1 MELRHVRYFEA
12 VAETLSFTRA
22 AERLHVTQ
30 PTLSH
35 QIRQFEDE
43 LGVKLFDRV
52 GRGIRLTEDGELL
65 RDYTGPALAQL
76 DRGVQ
81 ALRDPSRLPVRQL
94 RVGTIPSL
102 NIRIVPKCVG
112 QFLAARPEH
121 QVLVEELS
129 AGGIVQGFEASRLDV
144 AVSYLPPTDASLWF
158 EPLYKEELRLVVA
171 SSHPLARRHH
181 LRMVELHRMRM
192 VLVPSAFTTR
202 RLVDEA
208 FGMAGAEPTV
218 VAEMNTVS
226 SLIELVR
233 QSEFATILAESAV
246 PRLPELRVI
255 PLHDPTPIRTP
266 GLMWKRGAMRLAAVR
281 EFANLIRNAVGEK
294 A

>member
-35 QIRQFEDE
+35 QIRQFEEE
-43 LGVKLFDRV
+43 LGVKLFDRI
-52 GRGIRLTEDGELL
+52 GRRIRLTEDGEML

-81 ALRDPSRLPVRQL
+81 ALRDPSRQPARQL

-102 NIRIVPKCVG
+102 NIRVVPRCVA
-112 QFLAARPEH
+112 QFLALRPEH
-121 QVLVEELS
+121 QVIVEELS
-129 AGGIVQGFEASRLDV
+129 AGGVVAGFDASRLDL
-144 AVSYLPPTDASLWF
+144 AVSYLPPTNASLWF

-171 SSHPLARRHH
+171 SGHPLARRHH
-181 LRMVELHRMRM
+181 LRVVELHRTRM
-192 VLVPSAFTTR
+192 ALLQSTFTTR
-202 RLVDEA
+202 RLIDEA
-208 FGMAGAEPTV
+208 FAMAGAEPTV

-233 QSEFATILAESAV
+233 QTDFATILGDSAV

-255 PLHDPTPIRTP
+255 PLQDPTPIRTP
-266 GLMWKRGAMRLAAVR
+266 GLMWKRGAMRVAAVR
-281 EFANLIRNAVGEK
+281 EFAHLIRSAVGDK